1 MLCLRGARHRA
12 GVSVSPVWNPRG
24 AWKAL
29 RRLLLPLAFALPGAG
44 LFSGCAL
51 IIPQSEEI
59 RQNRPADLPATAE
72 LTEVPFFPQKE
83 YECGP
88 AALATS
94 LVYFG
99 APVTPD
105 DLVSQVYLPERK
117 GSLQVEMIASAR
129 RNGMV
134 AYLLAP
140 RFVDMLREVAAGFP
154 VVVLMDFGVWPVS
167 IWHYAVVVGFDMQ
180 TSDVI
185 LRSGEKKRLLMPY
198 GVLEYIW
205 KESNYWAIVT
215 APPGKIPVTATEP
228 QYLKAVIALEN
239 TGKKPAA
246 RDAYAAMLLRWPE
259 SLGAG
264 IGLANVEYALGD
276 LKGAESVLRRVV
288 EKHPDQA
295 VAYNNLAQTIFEQG
309 RDAEALPLAER
320 AVELGGPHAA
330 AARETLEA
338 ITRRL
343 RARDSTAG
351 EQKPGS

>member
-1 MLCLRGARHRA
+1 MLYLRGARHRA
-12 GVSVSPVWNPRG
+12 GVSVSPVWNPHS
-24 AWKAL
+24 AQAAL
-29 RRLLLPLAFALPGAG
+29 CRMLLLFAVALPGAG

-59 RQNRPADLPATAE
+59 RQNPPADLPASAE
-72 LTEVPFFPQKE
+72 LTQVPFFPQKD

-105 DLVSQVYLPERK
+105 ELVGQVYLPERK

-134 AYLLAP
+134 AYTLAP
-140 RFVDMLREVAAGFP
+140 SFVDVLREVTAGFP
-154 VVVLMDFGVWPVS
+154 VIVLVDFGVWPVN
-167 IWHYAVVVGFDMQ
+167 IWHYAVVVGYDMK

-185 LRSGEKKRLLMPY
+185 LRSGEKQRLLMPY

-205 KESNYWAIVT
+205 KESNYWALVT
-215 APPGKIPVTATEP
+215 APPGKIPATATEP
-228 QYLKAVIALEN
+228 LYLQAVVALEK
-239 TGKKPAA
+239 TGKKAA
-246 RDAYAAMLLRWPE
+246 AHEAYAAMLARWPE

-264 IGLANVEYALGD
+264 IGLANVFYALGD
-276 LKGAESVLRRVV
+276 LKQAESVLRRMV

-295 VAYNNLAQTIFEQG
+295 VAYNNLAHTLFDQG

-330 AARETLEA
+330 AARETLDA
-338 ITRRL
+338 ISRRL
-343 RARDSTAG
+343 KASSASG
-351 EQKPGS
+351 QKPGS

>member
-12 GVSVSPVWNPRG
+12 GVSVSPVRNPRS
-24 AWKAL
+24 AWKSL
-29 RRLLLPLAFALPGAG
+29 CRMLLLFAVALPGAG

-59 RQNRPADLPATAE
+59 RQNRPADLPLSAE
-72 LTEVPFFPQKE
+72 LTEVPFFPQKD

-105 DLVSQVYLPERK
+105 ELVGQVYLPERK

-134 AYLLAP
+134 AYQLAP
-140 RFVDMLREVAAGFP
+140 RFVDMLREVTAGFP
-154 VVVLMDFGVWPVS
+154 VIVLMDFGVWPVN
-167 IWHYAVVVGFDMQ
+167 IWHYAVVVGYDMQ

-185 LRSGEKKRLLMPY
+185 LRSGEKQRLLMPY

-228 QYLKAVIALEN
+228 AYLKAVIALEGA
-239 TGKKPAA
+239 GKKEAA
-246 RDAYAAMLLRWPE
+246 RAAYAGMLQRWPD
-259 SLGAG
+259 SLAAG
-264 IGLANVEYALGD
+264 IGLANVDYALGD
-276 LKGAESVLRRVV
+276 LKQAESVLRRMV

-295 VAYNNLAQTIFEQG
+295 VAYNNLAHTLFDQG

-320 AVELGGPHAA
+320 AVELGGPHVA
-330 AARETLEA
+330 AARETLDA
-338 ITRRL
+338 ISRRL
-343 RARDSTAG
+343 KARESSAG

>member
-12 GVSVSPVWNPRG
+12 GVSVSPVWNLRG
-24 AWKAL
+24 TREAL
-29 RRLLLPLAFALPGAG
+29 CRALMLVAFALPGAA

-59 RQNRPADLPATAE
+59 RQNRPADLPASAE
-72 LTEVPFFPQKE
+72 LTEVPFFPQKD

-105 DLVSQVYLPERK
+105 ELVSQVYIPERK

-134 AYLLAP
+134 AYQLEP
-140 RFVDMLREVAAGFP
+140 RFVDMLREVAAGYP
-154 VVVLMDFGVWPVS
+154 VIVLMDFGVWPVS

-185 LRSGEKKRLLMPY
+185 LRSGEKQRLLMPY

-205 KESNYWAIVT
+205 KESKYWAIVT
-215 APPGKIPVTATEP
+215 APPGKIPATATEP
-228 QYLKAVIALEN
+228 LYLKAVVALEQA
-239 TGKKPAA
+239 GKRQAA
-246 RDAYAAMLLRWPE
+246 REAYVAMLVRWPE

-264 IGLANVEYALGD
+264 IGLANVDYALGD
-276 LKGAESVLRRVV
+276 LKQAESVLRRMV

-295 VAYNNLAQTIFEQG
+295 VAYNNLAQTIFDQG

-330 AARETLEA
+330 AARETLDA
-338 ITRRL
+338 IERRL
-343 RARDSTAG
+343 KGNSASER
-351 EQKPGS
+351 KPGT

>member
-24 AWKAL
+24 AREAL
-29 RRLLLPLAFALPGAG
+29 RRLLLLLAFALPGTS

-59 RQNRPADLPATAE
+59 RQNPPADLPAKAE

-105 DLVSQVYLPERK
+105 ELVSQVYIPERK
-117 GSLQVEMIASAR
+117 GSLQVEMVASAR

-134 AYLLAP
+134 AYQLAP
-140 RFVDMLREVAAGFP
+140 LFVDMLREVAAGFP

-205 KESNYWAIVT
+205 KESKYWAIVT
-215 APPGKIPVTATEP
+215 APPGKIPATATEP
-228 QYLKAVIALEN
+228 QYLKAVISLES
-239 TGKKPAA
+239 TGKRQAA
-246 RDAYAAMLLRWPE
+246 RDAYAAMLVRWPE

-264 IGLANVEYALGD
+264 IGLANVDYALGD

-320 AVELGGPHAA
+320 AVQLGGPHAA
-330 AARETLEA
+330 AARETLDA
-338 ITRRL
+338 ISRRL
-343 RARDSTAG
+343 KARDSNAG